1 MRTLAVQQLHLLLD
15 DYDIACAAILEILTH
30 IFPGSAPLQ
39 QKAAGNHSGAFQCLA
54 IPVVHIYY
62 AFIAVAEISGVGGGA
77 CCAFGLGAGQ
87 KNSMTAGCV
96 RMMRWISERSGMVS
110 WYYSQLAGMPAA
122 VTGRG
127 GAVPFLTTAGAAH
140 ESAAAAQ

>member
-1 MRTLAVQQLHLLLD
+1 MHLLLD

-77 CCAFGLGAGQ
+77 CCAFGLRAWQTPQSGAL

-140 ESAAAAQ
+140 ETAAAAQ